1 MIERLIISRFRG
13 IRKGVLKDLGKFN
26 LIVGPNN
33 SGKTAV
39 LEALYWLSICGRKCS
54 FFSPKLNISTG
65 NVKIISDDIE
75 VEPPLAFVPI
85 NKDLIGYSPCPRL
98 WKRHGKTE
106 SWEQSG
112 GNVSEGGTLSYKIK
126 DIKED
131 EFLKDFRLI
140 PPQAKEIE
148 DIEKF
153 KPDDEKSICLFVL
166 DNPRGMGDM
175 LKYYFRDMYPDAFSY
190 PEDKMRRFAFTW
202 FPDFIY
208 LKQSLGAWGIEGITA
223 DADCVL
229 FYDFHTTSE
238 PFNDEFYEEVLKRG
252 IERRLKEYFKKVF
265 LLGDLGDFDVS
276 IQHYPDSKGAI
287 QGIIKPAGYFFSW
300 DEIPGNGGG
309 RLISYLKQNYGVDWV
324 KTAKIE
330 KINDG
335 MSIKVSI
342 EKNSLLLELNDEKT
356 EVNLKIDDGRT
367 DEFIVKKENGK
378 LNIYSTTGIPAIPID
393 DFGDGARHAFKVLA
407 ALTVLE
413 EKCKNGKEGIFL
425 WEDPELFM
433 HPATIKK
440 LIKEI
445 INIVKDKQIQVFIS
459 TQSLEVLANI
469 AKLLDDK
476 FIEEKDV
483 RTYTL
488 NLVNGEL
495 NARKFWG
502 TALSDWLHS
511 GFDPRLLDVSED
523 DLPFSWHLKKEKTEE
538 EPRW

>member
-13 IRKGVLKDLGKFN
+13 IRQGILKDLGKIN
-26 LIVGPNN
+26 LLVGPNN

-39 LEALYWLSICGRKCS
+39 LEALYWLSICGRKCNFLS
-54 FFSPKLNISTG
+54 EKLTEFPDASKEKSDNIES
-65 NVKIISDDIE
+65 KF
-75 VEPPLAFVPI
+75 PLAFVPI
-85 NKDLIGYSPCPRL
+85 KKDLLGYQPCPRL
-98 WKRHGKTE
+98 WKRHGKAD
-106 SWEQSG
+106 SWEKSDG
-112 GNVSEGGTLSYKIK
+112 DVLKDGTLSYKIRHLEK
-126 DIKED
+126 D

-140 PPQAKEIE
+140 PPQSQEIE
-148 DIEKF
+148 DLEKF
-153 KPDDEKSICLFVL
+153 EPDDTKSICLFVL
-166 DNPRGMGDM
+166 DNPKGMGDM
-175 LKYYFRDMYPDAFSY
+175 LKYYFPDIYPDAFSY
-190 PEDKMRRFAFTW
+190 PEDKNRRFAFTW
-202 FPDFIY
+202 FSDFIY
-208 LKQSLGAWGIEGITA
+208 SKESLGAWGVEGETA
-223 DADCVL
+223 DSDCVL
-229 FYDFHTTSE
+229 FYDFHATSE
-238 PFNDEFYEEVLKRG
+238 HFTDEFYKEILKLPEM
-252 IERRLKEYFKKVF
+252 ERRLKKYFSSVF
-265 LLGDLGDFDVS
+265 PLGDFDVS

-287 QGIIKPAGYFFSW
+287 QGIIKQAGM
-300 DEIPGNGGG
+300 P
-309 RLISYLKQNYGVDWV
+309 
-324 KTAKIE
+324 
-330 KINDG
+330 
-335 MSIKVSI
+335 
-342 EKNSLLLELNDEKT
+342 
-356 EVNLKIDDGRT
+356 
-367 DEFIVKKENGK
+367 
-378 LNIYSTTGIPAIPID
+378 PIPID

-413 EKCKNGKEGIFL
+413 EKCKDGKEGIFF

-445 INIVKDKQIQVFIS
+445 IKIVKDKQIQVFIS

-538 EPRW
+538 ELRW